1 MNKEIIVSIIL
12 IITIVIP
19 LIITII
25 YGILDNIKFHKD
37 MRRKIEEHEEIM
49 IKLKHEIDNRY
60 KFIVRYLEHIEIGS
74 DKK

>member
-1 MNKEIIVSIIL
+1 MNKEIVVGIIL

-37 MRRKIEEHEEIM
+37 MRRKIEEHEEYM
-49 IKLKHEIDNRY
+49 IKLRHKIDNRY
-60 KFIVRYLEHIEIGS
+60 KFIIRYLEHIEKG
-74 DKK
+74 K